1 MLQARAVQSP
11 MSATSTSRAE
21 PSERSEPA
29 LTVTTSPGPSATRPE
44 PSAPPTPDAPPAL
57 ASAPEP
63 EPVTPALN
71 ADTRIGLRG
80 IGPIEAGMT
89 IAEAEEVADVS
100 IIAQE
105 TVRQGP

>member
-1 MLQARAVQSP
+1 
-11 MSATSTSRAE
+11 
-21 PSERSEPA
+21 
-29 LTVTTSPGPSATRPE
+29 
-44 PSAPPTPDAPPAL
+44 
-57 ASAPEP
+57 
-63 EPVTPALN
+63 VTPALN

>member
-1 MLQARAVQSP
+1 MLQARAEQSP

-29 LTVTTSPGPSATRPE
+29 L
-44 PSAPPTPDAPPAL
+44 
-57 ASAPEP
+57 
-63 EPVTPALN
+63 N

-80 IGPIEAGMT
+80 IGPSEAGMT

-105 TVRQGP
+105 FTTFGGSCYHAYAEGLEEDFDFLVQSPGPGAASYG